1 MMSNPQG
8 IIAVIDDD
16 PEISASMASFD
27 RHADIAQKPSIQP
40 RLFRRKI
47 NPALIL
53 ALIDQR
59 LSDLEIANQL
69 GCTIDALRVTC
80 SQLKISLRRPG
91 RNINPA
97 LILAL
102 IDQGL
107 SDLEIANQLGW
118 TVGTLRV
125 MCSQLK
131 ISLRRPGKLVLPQ
144 AILDQLSQRAAL
156 MGISVQA
163 LATDLLQVI
172 ARDDLYDAVLDQDDV
187 EVKYAA

>member
-1 MMSNPQG
+1 MRKSK
-8 IIAVIDDD
+8 ID
-16 PEISASMASFD
+16 
-27 RHADIAQKPSIQP
+27 
-40 RLFRRKI
+40 
-47 NPALIL
+47 PALIPVL
-53 ALIDQR
+53 
-59 LSDLEIANQL
+59 
-69 GCTIDALRVTC
+69 V
-80 SQLKISLRRPG
+80 
-91 RNINPA
+91 
-97 LILAL
+97 
-102 IDQGL
+102 DQGL

>member
-1 MMSNPQG
+1 MMSNPQET
-8 IIAVIDDD
+8 IAVVDND
-16 PEISASMASFD
+16 PEISASMASFR
-27 RHADIAQKPSIQP
+27 RHTDIAQKPSIQP
-40 RLFRRKI
+40 RLFRRK
-47 NPALIL
+47 
-53 ALIDQR
+53 
-59 LSDLEIANQL
+59 
-69 GCTIDALRVTC
+69 
-80 SQLKISLRRPG
+80 
-91 RNINPA
+91 INPA

-156 MGISVQA
+156 MGISAKA